1 MKRRTPQVPTTKGA
15 KLLREWLDKTDTSQ
29 GELAELIG
37 VGQATVSKWLGAHSP
52 RIRHAIARRPF
63 RRLTSFATSEVSR
76 VCCPV
81 LSAVCS
87 SCR

>member
-52 RIRHAIARRPF
+52 RIRHAMKLSSVTGIPIRQWGTPLPAAR
-63 RRLTSFATSEVSR
+63 
-76 VCCPV
+76 
-81 LSAVCS
+81 SAA
-87 SCR
+87 